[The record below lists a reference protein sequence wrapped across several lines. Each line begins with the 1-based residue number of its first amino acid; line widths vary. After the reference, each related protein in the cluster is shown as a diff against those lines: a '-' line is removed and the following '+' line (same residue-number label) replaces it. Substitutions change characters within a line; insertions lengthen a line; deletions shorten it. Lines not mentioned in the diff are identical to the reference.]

1 MHRLYS
7 KFDGWEKMDRK
18 LFFEIAKEA
27 FRKWLSHNSSLRA
40 AALAYFIIL
49 PLPLMLLV
57 ILGILALIYGQDAAF
72 QALIQQITTIAG
84 PAVADLFQQI
94 LDVIKNPFTSVF
106 ASLIALVFT
115 AVGAIGAFDV
125 LQETM
130 NGIWGVTPKK
140 FGFKERIK
148 RKIVPFL
155 MVSGLGVAIIVWT
168 GLSTVL
174 LGFIAFALE
183 PFASGVVEV
192 VLRVTQIVLSFVLST
207 ILFAV
212 IYKQIPDVPIQ
223 WSDVRLA
230 AVISGLLFTVT
241 NYLIGVVLE
250 VFAITS
256 VTGAAGSLLILL
268 PWLFLINQFILYGAT
283 FSRVN
288 AEKAGSHCR

>member
-1 MHRLYS
+1 
-7 KFDGWEKMDRK
+7 MDRK
-18 LFFEIAKEA
+18 LFIEIAKDA
-27 FRKWLSHNSSLRA
+27 FHKWLSHNSSLSA

-49 PLPLMLLV
+49 PLPLLLLV

-72 QALIQQITTIAG
+72 QALIQQITTVAG
-84 PAVADLFQQI
+84 PAVADLFQQV
-94 LDVIKNPFTSVF
+94 LDVVKNPFTSVF

-115 AVGAIGAFDV
+115 AIGAIGAFDV

-140 FGFKERIK
+140 FGFKDHIK

-168 GLSTVL
+168 GFSTIL
-174 LGFIAFALE
+174 LGIIAFALD
-183 PFASGVVEV
+183 PFASGVVEI
-192 VLRVTQIVLSFVLST
+192 VLRVTQVVLSFVLST

-212 IYKQIPDVPIQ
+212 IYKQIPDVTIQ
-223 WSDVRLA
+223 WGDVRLA
-230 AVISGLLFTVT
+230 AVISGMLFTVT

-250 VFAITS
+250 VFAIRS
-256 VTGAAGSLLILL
+256 VTGAAGSLMILL

-288 AEKAGSHCR
+288 TEKAG